1 MAIARSLL
9 VPVQKLVFL
18 GLVINTIDMIFVLP
32 DDKVKSYHISV
43 QDFAWPTA
51 SLTVSVRDLSQ
62 LIGKLT
68 GSFQA
73 VFPEPLHYRWL
84 QHLKHH
90 GLPKGSGYDSCL
102 RERKSVEAS
111 PPRSMER

>member
-9 VPVQKLVFL
+9 VPVQKLL
-18 GLVINTIDMIFVLP
+18 GFVINTIDMIFVLP

-43 QDFAWPTA
+43 QDFAWLTA
-51 SLTVSVRDLSQ
+51 SLTVSARDLSQ

-68 GSFQA
+68 GSILA
-73 VFPEPLHYRWL
+73 AFPEPLHYHCL
-84 QHLKHH
+84 QHLKHQ
-90 GLPKGSGYDSCL
+90 GLPKESGYDCCL
-102 RERKSVEAS
+102 QGRKSVVAS